1 MAPPEQRVPR
11 RRAPI
16 ILTALAVVAAVIAA
30 IALGPQVA
38 AQFGWNASL
47 PTMRATVAPAITRSV
62 SIDFGYITDPKTD
75 WAAIDRRLD
84 QAGVTTVN
92 LNAGRVEFTAF
103 DWSASPAAA
112 AEAGTDHLA
121 VAARALNTGP
131 QGQQRPVNLIV
142 DAYVPEW
149 IKSDPSIAGVSA
161 NGRAAR
167 YTASATQLAEGAVG
181 QRLADYVAALGQ
193 RYDPNRIELTELFLD
208 TYSFGADDLQLFRRL
223 TGAADWPRNDD
234 GSIDTSSSE
243 IGLFRS
249 QAIAKLLTR
258 VRTALDA
265 VREGA
270 GRDIELAMD
279 VRINWDDLAGG
290 PAISG
295 QAYRTL
301 MPTRAM
307 LQPWVYLGL
316 ANKQPQD
323 VVRFTE
329 ALKSDGLDTTKF
341 VMSVGL
347 WRGPANAEPPG
358 RITPDTLE
366 GAVRAAATNGVR
378 DVNVTPYSLM
388 TDDHWTALA
397 RAWG

>member
-1 MAPPEQRVPR
+1 MAPPEQPVR
-11 RRAPI
+11 RRSGRI
-16 ILTALAVVAAVIAA
+16 IVTALAVVAAVIVF
-30 IALGPQVA
+30 IAVGPRVGTLVGLDA
-38 AQFGWNASL
+38 PM
-47 PTMRATVAPAITRSV
+47 PTMRTTVPPAVARSV
-62 SIDFGYITDPKTD
+62 SIDFGDVTDPTTD
-75 WAAIDRRLD
+75 WVAINRRLD
-84 QAGVTTVN
+84 QVGATTVN

-103 DWSASPAAA
+103 DWAQSPAAA
-112 AEAGTDHLA
+112 AESGTDHLA

-131 QGQQRPVNLIV
+131 QGQQRPINLIV

-149 IKSDPSIAGVSA
+149 IKSDPSVAVISA
-161 NGRAAR
+161 TGRASK
-167 YTASATQLAEGAVG
+167 YTVSATQLAEGAVG

-208 TYSFGADDLQLFRRL
+208 TYSFGADDLELFRRL
-223 TGAADWPRNDD
+223 TGAADWPRNGD
-234 GSIDTSSSE
+234 GSIDTTSSA
-243 IGLFRS
+243 IGEFRS
-249 QAIAKLLTR
+249 EAIAKLLTR

-265 VREGA
+265 VRDGA

-290 PAISG
+290 PASSG

-301 MPTRAM
+301 LGTGAM

-323 VVRFTE
+323 VIEFTS
-329 ALKSDGLDTTKF
+329 ALNSAGLDPSRF
-341 VMSVGL
+341 VLSVGL
-347 WRGPANAEPPG
+347 WRGAANADPPG
-358 RITPDTLE
+358 RITPDELE
-366 GAVRAAATNGVR
+366 GAVRAAGTNGVT
-378 DVNVTPYSLM
+378 DVNVTPYTLM

>member
-16 ILTALAVVAAVIAA
+16 ILIALAVVAAVIAV

-38 AQFGWNASL
+38 AQFGWNASM
-47 PTMRATVAPAITRSV
+47 PTMRATVAPAMTRSV

-103 DWSASPAAA
+103 DWSASPSAA

-131 QGQQRPVNLIV
+131 HGQQRPVNLIV

-279 VRINWDDLAGG
+279 VRIN
-290 PAISG
+290 
-295 QAYRTL
+295 
-301 MPTRAM
+301 
-307 LQPWVYLGL
+307 
-316 ANKQPQD
+316 
-323 VVRFTE
+323 
-329 ALKSDGLDTTKF
+329 
-341 VMSVGL
+341 
-347 WRGPANAEPPG
+347 
-358 RITPDTLE
+358 
-366 GAVRAAATNGVR
+366 
-378 DVNVTPYSLM
+378 
-388 TDDHWTALA
+388 
-397 RAWG
+397 